1 MQQLAEFYNVKE
13 DPMLVGERMS
23 HPVITIS
30 PDLPIV
36 DALNLMKREHIR
48 RTPVVKDGKLVGI
61 VSDKDL
67 LNASPSPAT
76 SLSIWEM
83 NYLLSKITVRDVMT
97 RQVMTV
103 AKDTPI
109 EQAARI
115 MADSKIGGLPVMHGD
130 LVVGIITETDLFK
143 IFLELM
149 GAREKGVRVTA
160 LIHEEHGQLAK
171 LTQAISSA
179 GGNFIAF
186 GQFSGEETSNRLVT
200 FKVSDLDID
209 QVREI
214 TEPLVEKL
222 IDLRICCE

>member
-1 MQQLAEFYNVKE
+1 
-13 DPMLVGERMS
+13 MLVGERMS
-23 HPVITIS
+23 HPVITIP

-36 DALNLMKREHIR
+36 DALNLMKRERIR

-76 SLSIWEM
+76 SLSVWEM

-103 AKDTPI
+103 TEDAAI

-115 MADSKIGGLPVMHGD
+115 MADNKIGGLPVMDGD
-130 LVVGIITETDLFK
+130 QVVGIITETDLFK

-149 GAREKGVRVTA
+149 GARESGVRVTA
-160 LIHEEHGQLAK
+160 MIHEERGQLAK
-171 LTQAISSA
+171 LTQAIASA

-186 GQFSGEETSNRLVT
+186 GQFSGDEPSNRLVT
-200 FKVSDLDID
+200 FKVDELEADK
-209 QVREI
+209 VVEI

-222 IDLRICCE
+222 IDVRLCCE